1 MKLRRERVAFGISVA
16 LHCALLMV
24 LARRRPQPRATPPRP
39 PIAIQLRTVPRQEVP
54 APLPPQIQP
63 KQPAPESQDL
73 ARGTRKPSHRQA
85 PVEGP
90 KSRDTLPNDAPVA
103 SVPLKED
110 SPRAIDLVPGIQTW
124 GGFSKPAPAP
134 ESHGQ
139 TVQNTPQERPDP
151 QAVAALNAERVKRR
165 VDTWIKDDVASL
177 RVEKGLVDHYFG
189 NLKKALEQA
198 AANPPK
204 FDAHVLR
211 NFFADWSSAAQ
222 RYGAGR
228 NPYGQDDG
236 SSRGGEFVSP
246 LSRARQEAA
255 GTRYED
261 FADKLGQGS
270 ALRRFAEGGAALF
283 AVVELRQSATGELL
297 TSLLIQSS
305 GNKAFD
311 EHVMRSAPQAIL
323 QLPSPKPGGAG
334 IHSDG
339 LRSEWAFEGR
349 VLYKKKLKDMHLKDD
364 WWYLAVSSPL
374 ALVTG
379 NFDETNGDVYVV
391 DLRDPKYT
399 CTVRLLRVY

>member
-1 MKLRRERVAFGISVA
+1 VKLRRESVAFGISVA

-24 LARRRPQPRATPPRP
+24 LARRRPQPRATHPRP
-39 PIAIQLRTVPRQEVP
+39 PIAIQLRTVPRQEGP
-54 APLPPQIQP
+54 APPPPQTQP

-85 PVEGP
+85 PVEAP
-90 KSRDTLPNDAPVA
+90 KSGNTTPNDAPVA
-103 SVPLKED
+103 SAPLKDD
-110 SPRAIDLVPGIQTW
+110 SPRAIHLVPGIQSW

-165 VDTWIKDDVASL
+165 VENWIKDDVASL
-177 RVEKGLVDHYFG
+177 RVEKGLVDRYFG
-189 NLKKALEQA
+189 DMKKALEQA

-204 FDAHVLR
+204 FEAHLAR

-228 NPYGQDDG
+228 NPYGQDD
-236 SSRGGEFVSP
+236 VSP

-261 FADKLGQGS
+261 FANKLGQGS
-270 ALRRFAEGGAALF
+270 ALRRFAEGGAALL

-297 TSLLIQSS
+297 ASLLIQSS

-311 EHVMRSAPQAIL
+311 EHVMRSAPKAIL
-323 QLPSPKPGGAG
+323 QLPGPKPGGAG

-349 VLYKKKLKDMHLKDD
+349 IHYKKKLRDMHLKDD
-364 WWYLAVSSPL
+364 WWYLAASSPL
-374 ALVTG
+374 ALLTG

>member
-1 MKLRRERVAFGISVA
+1 MKLRRSSVAFGISVA
-16 LHCALLMV
+16 LHAAFLMV
-24 LARRRPQPRATPPRP
+24 LARRKPQRPAKQLKP
-39 PIAIQLRTVPRQEVP
+39 PIAIQLRTVPRQGAP
-54 APLPPQIQP
+54 APPPPQAQP
-63 KQPAPESQDL
+63 KPPAPESQDL

-85 PVEGP
+85 PVEAP
-90 KSRDTLPNDAPVA
+90 KSRDTTPNDAPVA
-103 SVPLKED
+103 SAPLKDD
-110 SPRAIDLVPGIQTW
+110 SPRAIHLVPGIQTW
-124 GGFSKPAPAP
+124 GGFSKPGPAP

-151 QAVAALNAERVKRR
+151 QAVAALTAERVKRR
-165 VDTWIKDDVASL
+165 VENWIKDDVAYL
-177 RVEKGLVDHYFG
+177 RVEKGLVDRYFG
-189 NLKKALEQA
+189 DLKKALEQA

-204 FDAHVLR
+204 FEAHLVR

-222 RYGAGR
+222 RYGAGQ
-228 NPYGQDDG
+228 NPYGQDDA
-236 SSRGGEFVSP
+236 SP

-261 FADKLGQGS
+261 FANKLGQGS

-311 EHVMRSAPQAIL
+311 EHVMRSAPKAIL

-349 VLYKKKLKDMHLKDD
+349 IHYKKKLRDMHLKDD
-364 WWYLAVSSPL
+364 WWYLAASSPL
-374 ALVTG
+374 ALLTG
-379 NFDETNGDVYVV
+379 NFDETTGDVYVV
-391 DLRDPKYT
+391 DLHDPKYS